1 MFFTLDRIEDN
12 NIAVL
17 TDDNGKVYDIDLSL
31 LPSESKIGYVF
42 TLKDGRYLHDNKET
56 EKRKQRI
63 NNKKTALFNKL
74 KNREE

>member
-17 TDDNGKVYDIDLSL
+17 TDDNGKVYDVDFSL
-31 LPSESKIGYVF
+31 LPTESKIGYVF
-42 TLKDGRYLHDNKET
+42 TLKDGYYLYDNKET
-56 EKRKQRI
+56 NERKQRI
-63 NNKKTALFNKL
+63 KNKKSVLFNKL

>member
-17 TDDNGKVYDIDLSL
+17 TDDKGNVHNIEMSL
-31 LPSESKIGYVF
+31 LPSDSTIGYVF
-42 TLKDGRYLHDNKET
+42 ILKNGNYLYNYEET

-63 NNKKTALFNKL
+63 KNKKAVLFNRL